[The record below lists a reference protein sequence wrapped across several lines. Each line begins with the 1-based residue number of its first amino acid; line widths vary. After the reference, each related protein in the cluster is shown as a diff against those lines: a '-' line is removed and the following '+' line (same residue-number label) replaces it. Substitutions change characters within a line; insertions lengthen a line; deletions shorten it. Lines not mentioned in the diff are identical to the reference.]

1 MLRIKRSIPLRENMR
16 YNVIYSLIKLNIRNG
31 KSIDLKIQKDV
42 DKMSIKNIKRNI
54 IIILALVLLFNISVY
69 ADSTDV
75 VTLGKDLDTE
85 QRDQML
91 EIFNVKKEDVVIIE
105 VNNDEEREYLEG
117 IASDAQLGT
126 RTISSAYVEV
136 LKKDSGIFV
145 ETYNISWVTKEMFQ
159 SALVT
164 AGVKDAKIIAAAP
177 FPVSGTGALTGI
189 LKAFEEATGEKISE
203 EQKEVAIQEVYWTGE
218 LGEDIGQDKASDLI
232 RIVKEE
238 IISKDIKNI
247 EDIKNVIIN
256 IAGDLNINLSQ
267 DQINS
272 ISGLMDKINDLDLNT
287 EEVKNQLKNIGKK
300 LEDVVKNNEEVRTL
314 LQRILD
320 AIKEFFNSVFN
331 R

>member
-1 MLRIKRSIPLRENMR
+1 
-16 YNVIYSLIKLNIRNG
+16 
-31 KSIDLKIQKDV
+31 
-42 DKMSIKNIKRNI
+42 MSIKNIKRYI
-54 IIILALVLLFNISVY
+54 IMILAFVLLFNISVY
-69 ADSTDV
+69 ADSTNV
-75 VTLGKDLDTE
+75 VTLGKDLDTK

-105 VNNDEEREYLEG
+105 VNNEEEREYLEG

-177 FPVSGTGALTGI
+177 FSVSGTGALTGI

-232 RIVKEE
+232 KIVKEE
-238 IISKDIKNI
+238 IVSKDIKNI

-256 IAGDLNINLSQ
+256 IAGDLNINLKE
-267 DQINS
+267 DQIES
-272 ISGLMDKINDLDLNT
+272 ITGLMDKINDLDLNT
-287 EEVKNQLKNIGKK
+287 EEIKKQLKNIGEK

-320 AIKEFFNSVFN
+320 AVKEFFNSIFN